1 VIGRLFLA
9 MLLVTLVGCAPRTQP
24 LVKAADL
31 EAVLVA
37 TEISVGK
44 QRVAVGILQR
54 NSPITDAEVH
64 LRAYRGSPGDPHS
77 VEADAPFRGE
87 GLLGQGVYV
96 AHLNFV
102 AAGPW
107 TLEVSARSRSG
118 ASATKLIPVSVVM
131 RPSVPW
137 VGDRAPASRNPTKRD
152 VADIAE
158 IDSGVP
164 PNDMHDLSIADAI
177 AQRRPALVV
186 FATPAFCTSAICGPE
201 VSAVQALQ
209 PAFRDRLAFIHVEIY
224 TDYRPDPSRR
234 RLTATVLEWRLRSEP
249 WVFLIDREGIIRAA
263 FEGPA
268 ATDELRAAAEH
279 MLAGP

>member
-1 VIGRLFLA
+1 VAARLCLA
-9 MLLVTLVGCAPRTQP
+9 IALVLVGGCAPQP
-24 LVKAADL
+24 SVKAADL
-31 EAVLVA
+31 EAILVA
-37 TEISVGK
+37 TEIPVGQ
-44 QRVAVGILQR
+44 QRVAVGILER
-54 NSPITDAEVH
+54 NSPVTDAEVH
-64 LRAYRGSPGDPHS
+64 LRAYRGSPGDPQR
-77 VEADAPFRGE
+77 VEADAPFKGE

-96 AHLNFV
+96 ARLNFV

-107 TLEVSARSRSG
+107 TLEVAARSRSG
-118 ASATKLIPVSVVM
+118 ASATKLIPVSVVA
-131 RPSVPW
+131 RASVPW

-186 FATPAFCTSAICGPE
+186 FATPAFCTSAVCGPE
-201 VSAVQALQ
+201 VKAVQAMQ

-224 TDYRPDPSRR
+224 TGYRPDPSKR

-249 WVFLIDREGIIRAA
+249 WVFLIDRDGIIRAA

-268 ATDELRAAAEH
+268 ATDELRAAAER
-279 MLAGP
+279 MLAGS